1 MRAER
6 PETGQWSRGQCST
19 MHWSLCLDTRC
30 NDYMQCAM
38 MVRIS
43 RMFVCLERDLA
54 VDNDGPIIV
63 DNDDVYLERNDDE
76 YLCFTMLSCLFHEIS
91 ALRQ

>member
-1 MRAER
+1 
-6 PETGQWSRGQCST
+6 
-19 MHWSLCLDTRC
+19 
-30 NDYMQCAM
+30 
-38 MVRIS
+38 
-43 RMFVCLERDLA
+43 MFVCLERDLA

-63 DNDDVYLERNDDE
+63 DNDDVYLDRNDDE